1 MDNVNVQYDADS
13 HAVLQP
19 PLNSI
24 VHDLADRKMVAAA
37 VEARKQYGE
46 STIAFAG
53 DTDWHDW
60 EQARIHAGLSL
71 EPLIEDWFRA
81 KHAEKINR

>member
-53 DTDWHDW
+53 
-60 EQARIHAGLSL
+60 
-71 EPLIEDWFRA
+71 EPTGMIG
-81 KHAEKINR
+81 NRH